1 MTLEKLQ
8 ADMITAMK
16 NKDGVRKRVLSSLV
30 SAVKNNAIEN
40 KCKDNVPEDLVNQ
53 TILKCK
59 KVVQEMIDTCPENR
73 TDILDLYKKE
83 FNIVNEYAPVLLDN
97 PSHIETLVK
106 ELDIELIKK
115 NMGIIMKEL
124 KVMSV
129 DMKVAKDVVTKLL
142 K

>member
-83 FNIVNEYAPVLLDN
+83 FNIVNEYAPALLDN